1 MPGYLL
7 QLLIALALAELTWLV
22 GYPLELGRSS
32 SGQPRHVDALDAAL
46 LMFALINLR
55 LGWSAA
61 NAAHGGRAPGW
72 FILAAL
78 LSAALITYA
87 MLRALTPS

>member
-1 MPGYLL
+1 
-7 QLLIALALAELTWLV
+7 
-22 GYPLELGRSS
+22 
-32 SGQPRHVDALDAAL
+32 
-46 LMFALINLR
+46 MFALINLR